1 MLFVSICRCYN
12 NVLRWNREKFKG
24 ILVLVL
30 QFSNYS
36 ELKPNFLK
44 TKTIWIG
51 SEPQSSEILC
61 PNFKIKRTK
70 YASNILGIKFGS
82 SLTNI
87 NEINFEPKLA
97 LEK

>member
-1 MLFVSICRCYN
+1 MRCYN
-12 NVLRWNREKFKG
+12 NVFRWNREKFNG

-36 ELKPNFLK
+36 ELKPNLWK
-44 TKTIWIG
+44 IKTIWRG

-61 PNFKIKRTK
+61 PNFKIKWKK
-70 YASNILGIKFGS
+70 YTSNILGIKFGS

-87 NEINFEPKLA
+87 NEINFEQKLA